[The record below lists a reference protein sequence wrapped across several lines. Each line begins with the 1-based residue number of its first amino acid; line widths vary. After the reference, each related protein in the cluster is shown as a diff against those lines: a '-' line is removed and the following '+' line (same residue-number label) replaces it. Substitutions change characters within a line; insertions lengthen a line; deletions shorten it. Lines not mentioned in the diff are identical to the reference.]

1 MTKSLT
7 SDTHTYTN
15 YACFRFIPRQ
25 DIRTMFCDS
34 HYIRRLQVLL
44 KYVQLSAEVLL
55 ARTCQWAWL
64 PLPLPRSQ
72 SSLSKP
78 LGAKD
83 WENRIVHCGLTRPW
97 RPWQVLRKPLDAV
110 VSSSVKCKTCN
121 LLMAKGGVCVRSP
134 QRSHYHAAVAE
145 QAGRDRMAWI
155 RGPVNSWCSIVFSFK
170 VMETHRLWLHRRSL
184 FFQTLCTGLSLGSP
198 RNQAYRMPT
207 TDESSS
213 ETPRVAE
220 AGGERHLKEDLRVYC
235 GRASKKHLFQ

>member
-1 MTKSLT
+1 
-7 SDTHTYTN
+7 
-15 YACFRFIPRQ
+15 
-25 DIRTMFCDS
+25 MFCDS
-34 HYIRRLQVLL
+34 HYIRRLQVL
-44 KYVQLSAEVLL
+44 QICPAFSRSL

-97 RPWQVLRKPLDAV
+97 RPWQVLRKPLDTV

-155 RGPVNSWCSIVFSFK
+155 RGPWTVDAPLCSVSRWWK
-170 VMETHRLWLHRRSL
+170 R
-184 FFQTLCTGLSLGSP
+184 TGLSLGSP

-213 ETPRVAE
+213 GTPRVAE
-220 AGGERHLKEDLRVYC
+220 AGDERHLKARHIPQTWDSCNRTEDLRVYC

>member
-1 MTKSLT
+1 MTKSFT

-97 RPWQVLRKPLDAV
+97 RPWQVLRKPLDTV

-155 RGPVNSWCSIVFSFK
+155 RGPVNSWCSMACSVSRWWK
-170 VMETHRLWLHRRSL
+170 R
-184 FFQTLCTGLSLGSP
+184 
-198 RNQAYRMPT
+198 
-207 TDESSS
+207 TDF
-213 ETPRVAE
+213 
-220 AGGERHLKEDLRVYC
+220 GFIEDLCFSELFAQAFRL
-235 GRASKKHLFQ
+235 GHLEIKHTACLPPTKALVRHPE